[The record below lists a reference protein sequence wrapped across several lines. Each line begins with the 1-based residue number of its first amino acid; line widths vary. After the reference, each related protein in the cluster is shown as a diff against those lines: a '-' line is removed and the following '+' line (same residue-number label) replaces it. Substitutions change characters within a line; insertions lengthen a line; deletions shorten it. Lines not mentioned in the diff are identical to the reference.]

1 MYNTNS
7 GTLKAFRRFFL
18 GTQASDCAARETER
32 FCHAED
38 NPGYGL
44 DRHHRA
50 SHTGGHMEPNTRRLK
65 HRQRGSEVVEFA
77 LILLPLL
84 GFTFLIIDLG
94 WAIFARATLQNAVRE
109 GVRYAVTS
117 QTLDAKTGQMASIK
131 SVVQSHSMGFLGD
144 LNYVKVKFYRPDTFA
159 ELTGTGANDGGNLVE
174 VSIETLPVSP
184 LLPLLRSP
192 APLQMTARSSDRM
205 EASPTTG
212 APPL

>member
-1 MYNTNS
+1 
-7 GTLKAFRRFFL
+7 
-18 GTQASDCAARETER
+18 
-32 FCHAED
+32 
-38 NPGYGL
+38 
-44 DRHHRA
+44 
-50 SHTGGHMEPNTRRLK
+50 MEPNPRRLK
-65 HRQRGSEVVEFA
+65 HRQRGSEVVEFG

-94 WAIFARATLQNAVRE
+94 WAIFARATIQNAVRE

-117 QTLDAKTGQMASIK
+117 QTLDSRTGHVASIQ
-131 SVVQSHSMGFLGD
+131 SVVRTYSMGFLSD
-144 LNYVKVKFYRPDTFA
+144 LKYVTVKFYRPDTFV

-174 VSIETLPVSP
+174 ISIENLPVSP
-184 LLPLLRSP
+184 LLPLFRSP